1 MIKVEKN
8 FPNLTVYQ
16 REQFGKLEGLYKTL
30 NKKVNVISRKD
41 IDNLYLHH
49 VLHSLSIAKVFSFKK
64 GSKILDI
71 GTGGGFPG
79 IPLAIMF
86 PNVHFVLVDSIS
98 KKMMVVEKII
108 NELNLQNIK
117 HLCLR
122 AEKVNDKFDFVV
134 SRAVAPLLKL
144 VNWTKEKISP
154 IHKHENKNGL
164 IALKGGDLN
173 LELKKIKH
181 YKIIEISSFI
191 DEAYFDNKKIVYL
204 PIN

>member
-16 REQFGKLEGLYKTL
+16 REQFGKLEDLYKNL

-49 VLHSLSIAKVFSFKK
+49 VLHSLSIAKIFSFKK

-98 KKMMVVEKII
+98 KKMMVVEKVI

-134 SRAVAPLLKL
+134 SRAVAPLPKL
-144 VNWTKEKISP
+144 VNWTKGKISP
-154 IHKHENKNGL
+154 MHKHKNKNGL

-173 LELKKIKH
+173 LELKKVKH
-181 YKIIEISSFI
+181 YKIIEISNFI
-191 DEAYFDNKKIVYL
+191 NEAYFNNKKIVYL
-204 PIN
+204 PIS